1 MSAAKHTPGATT
13 RFVEPDPIVRRL
25 QGRVDQ
31 LLRHGRVKDPE
42 LMQTAVEVLS
52 ELIDATQCLLD
63 GMGTPDNGAEAFLVD
78 RCRAVIARATG
89 NTTKEQA

>member
-1 MSAAKHTPGATT
+1 MN
-13 RFVEPDPIVRRL
+13 RYMEPDPIVRRL

-63 GMGTPDNGAEAFLVD
+63 DMGAPDDSVEAFLMD

-89 NTTKEQA
+89 SAS